1 MKKTFKNS
9 NLFDF
14 QIQCPIHESF
24 QITHGCF
31 NLECA
36 EQMLFCSSCLL
47 ENLTHITEHQKFISP
62 LPNFLDEF
70 YINFSSIKENLKP
83 LDEIRNSHVDFNNM
97 NNWNKLMKEQKQS
110 LQSELNLIKN
120 KLNNKMEQIKESFYE
135 ESEKLLKDAE
145 NSYKIIEQ
153 LLESDNLLEFNYQNK
168 ENFIQKLRSLR
179 SYELNDFF
187 LNLRN
192 SLKFFKTPVNSQA
205 IKNYVTYSQTLDSMI
220 KNSNQFN
227 LFLSQSLE
235 NLLDQIYTEITD
247 KLKQNLCNL
256 QINKRTQAP
265 SSFKK
270 TQIFENAKTPIKLL
284 KNHTDVS
291 QTISPLLNNN
301 SYNSYF
307 PKKITD
313 SAMKTSSLMNSFRN
327 MNQMNKYDIFETPSQ
342 KNFLIKND
350 LFFTKDNLLK
360 LDVKLSASFDEDHA
374 FSSLCLINL
383 NENILATAGKD
394 PNIRIFE
401 FVKPLNSKP
410 ILELTKILRNTQ
422 DTSSI
427 WSLAKLSAI
436 NYQKND
442 YGIFYFAS
450 GSENGNIS
458 IWKLDNKNPKVSE
471 NCNKP
476 LIQLI
481 GNPMVEIIT
490 SIMDLNDG
498 NHLICGDSKGSLMVW
513 DFLYGKM
520 LQNFEVHRDQI
531 NNIVAFNN
539 YENIA
544 VGSYDGNISLWEVSN
559 KNSKNSEKIKI
570 SSYKII
576 KNNFYIYALTAL
588 YSRNNNIIVVDSQKK
603 LKVLDVKTMLYA
615 EESEILTKSDTL
627 MDVLCI
633 ESIGNESLFPLIF
646 CFTKNQLIVLNGDSL
661 EIIKCFDDVL
671 LNNNNIGATMNS
683 NYKVVFLSKGSTGNL
698 EKENCAYFAIV
709 DQAAKT
715 KRILSVF
722 KISF

>member
-9 NLFDF
+9 NSIEF

-31 NLECA
+31 NLECG

-47 ENLTHITEHQKFISP
+47 ENLTHITEHQRFISP
-62 LPNFLDEF
+62 LPNFLHEF
-70 YINFSSIKENLKP
+70 YINFSNIKENLKP
-83 LDEIRNSHVDFNNM
+83 LDEIRNSNSDFNNM
-97 NNWNKLMKEQKQS
+97 NNWHKLMKEQKQS
-110 LQSELNLIKN
+110 LQSELNQIKN
-120 KLNNKMEQIKESFYE
+120 KFNNMIEQIKESFYE
-135 ESEKLLKDAE
+135 ESGKLLKDVE
-145 NSYKIIEQ
+145 NSYQIIEQ
-153 LLESDNLLEFNYQNK
+153 VLENENLLDFNYRNK
-168 ENFIQKLRSLR
+168 EDFIQKLRALR
-179 SYELNDFF
+179 SYEINDFF
-187 LNLRN
+187 LDLRN
-192 SLKFFKTPVNSQA
+192 SLKFMKTPINTQA
-205 IKNYVTYSQTLDSMI
+205 VKNYISYSQTLDSMI

-227 LFLSQSLE
+227 LFLSESLE
-235 NLLDQIYTEITD
+235 NLLDQIYTEISD

-256 QINKRTQAP
+256 QINQRNLP
-265 SSFKK
+265 PSSSFKK

-284 KNHTDVS
+284 TNRADASH
-291 QTISPLLNNN
+291 TISPLLNNN

-307 PKKITD
+307 PKKATD
-313 SAMKTSSLMNSFRN
+313 SAMKASSLMNSFRN

-350 LFFTKDNLLK
+350 LFFAKDNLLK
-360 LDVKLSASFDEDHA
+360 LDVKLAASFDEDHI
-374 FSSLCLINL
+374 FSSLCLISL
-383 NENILATAGKD
+383 NENLLATAGKD
-394 PNIRIFE
+394 PKIRIFE
-401 FVKPLNSKP
+401 FIKPLNSKP
-410 ILELTKILRNTQ
+410 SLKLINILTNTQ

-442 YGIFYFAS
+442 YGIYYFAS
-450 GSENGNIS
+450 GTENGNIS
-458 IWKLDNKNPKVSE
+458 IWKLDNKNSKGSE

-476 LIQLI
+476 LIQLM

-520 LQNFEVHRDQI
+520 LQSFEVHRDQI

-544 VGSYDGNISLWEVSN
+544 VGSYDGNISLWEI
-559 KNSKNSEKIKI
+559 SKNSEKIKI

-603 LKVLDVKTMLYA
+603 LKILDVKTMLYDQD
-615 EESEILTKSDTL
+615 SEILTKSDTL
-627 MDVLCI
+627 MEVLCI

-646 CFTKNQLIVLNGDSL
+646 CFTKTQLIVLNGDNL
-661 EIIKCFDDVL
+661 DIIKSFDNGE

-683 NYKVVFLSKGSTGNL
+683 NNKVVFLSKGSTGNL
-698 EKENCAYFAIV
+698 EKENFVYFAIV
-709 DQAAKT
+709 DQALKT